1 MRAESLLLFLGQVGG
16 RVSLIDN
23 LEVAS
28 SQGGHAN
35 DCQLTGCAKVV

>member
-1 MRAESLLLFLGQVGG
+1 MRVELLLPFLGRKEG

-35 DCQLTGCAKVV
+35 DYRAGN